1 LNYKWVALSNTTL
14 GALMSSLDTNIV
26 IIALPTI
33 SRELRAS
40 PVQMLW
46 TIVGYQVIIATFLI
60 NFGRLSDMFGRVKL
74 YNLGFAVFTIGSA
87 LCSVSQNGLELV
99 AFRMLQGIGAAFL
112 FSNSAAIL
120 TDAFPP
126 NERGL
131 ALGTNQIAIVVGSVA
146 GLILGGLLTG
156 IAGWRSIFWVN
167 IPIGSFATIWAH
179 LKLKE
184 LAKIERKAKFDFL
197 GNLVFGLSIVLVL
210 LAITLFSLTDLGT
223 EFFYI
228 MMFSGLLLML
238 VFIEIERKTR
248 SPMMDLSLF
257 KIKNF
262 TLGNIAIFF
271 NALARGAITLV
282 LTLYLQGPTMDLS
295 PLEAG
300 IYLTPLSVSL
310 AVLGPISG
318 RLSDKYGQRFFAVLG
333 LAVSIVG
340 FALLTQIGYSSTF
353 EELLIPLIFS
363 GAGMG
368 IFASPNRAS
377 IMNSVPAHRRGIA
390 SGISTTLNNVGQTLS
405 LGLSFAIM
413 GQRVPKEYLLDIF
426 SGTGTQSN
434 YWVSDFIDSMHEIFM
449 LSIGFLIIALIASSL
464 RLKD

>member
-1 LNYKWVALSNTTL
+1 
-14 GALMSSLDTNIV
+14 MSSLDTNIV

>member
-33 SRELRAS
+33 SRELMAS

>member
-1 LNYKWVALSNTTL
+1 MNYKWVALSNTTL

-426 SGTGTQSN
+426 SGIGTQSN

>member
-1 LNYKWVALSNTTL
+1 MNYKWVALSNTTL

-33 SRELRAS
+33 SRELMAS

>member
-426 SGTGTQSN
+426 SGIGTQSN

>member
-184 LAKIERKAKFDFL
+184 LAKIDRKAKFDFL

-426 SGTGTQSN
+426 SGIGTQSN

>member
-1 LNYKWVALSNTTL
+1 MNYKWVALSNTTL